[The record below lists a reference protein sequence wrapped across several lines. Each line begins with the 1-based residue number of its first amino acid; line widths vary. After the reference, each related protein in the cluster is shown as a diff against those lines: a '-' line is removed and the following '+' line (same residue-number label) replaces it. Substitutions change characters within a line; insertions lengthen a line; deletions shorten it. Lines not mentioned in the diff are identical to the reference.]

1 MITLERLAF
10 TRESIVSVSIE
21 KSVVLEERYRFYP
34 EYTWKFLG
42 FIKCRRENYLKD
54 VNYTQES
61 REYNK
66 KIGPGKF
73 IRLPDSRFC
82 SSLINDGKIGE
93 DQYPDG
99 SYKVYRL
106 PYIIIRYL
114 KKGVGFDRSEYTF
127 ESEKDLNSFLKLLIE
142 RKILLKE
149 DIFYD
154 KALNKITKNIEDYD
168 RTEKII

>member
-21 KSVVLEERYRFYP
+21 KSVTLEERYRFYP

-42 FIKCRRENYLKD
+42 FIKCRRENYFRD
-54 VNYTQES
+54 MDYPAES
-61 REYNK
+61 RERK
-66 KIGPGKF
+66 EFKPGKL
-73 IRLPDSRFC
+73 IRLPNSKFC

-106 PYIIIRYL
+106 PYIVLRYV
-114 KKGVGFDRSEYTF
+114 KRGVGFDRSEYTF
-127 ESEKDLNSFLKLLIE
+127 ETEKDLNDFLKLLIE

-154 KALNKITKNIEDYD
+154 KSLSKVTKNIEGYD
-168 RTEKII
+168 RTKEII